1 MDEAIAGKLA
11 QRTGV
16 VSQSCA
22 DHCPEEVVTRESH
35 TGHSC
40 PVIEMSLA
48 SEEAGASEEAVTRN
62 SLGGGSD
69 KK

>member
-35 TGHSC
+35 TGHLC
-40 PVIEMSLA
+40 PVIEMSVSLA

-62 SLGGGSD
+62 SNTEHP
-69 KK
+69 